1 MAQDRPYRDATL
13 AELTV
18 DHGMRP
24 KMPPLPAA
32 QDHHR
37 QKGRHLAAIHRMY
50 LREMTQIGQF
60 LDDIDAGRAAPA
72 GLVNAIG
79 GAKLVRNM
87 QLFGTLCGR
96 ECQVLTFHHNAEEDM
111 IFPQLNAQQIPALTQ
126 VVERLKTE
134 HLVVH
139 ELLIRLDDA
148 AQNLAADQ
156 TAEHYETARAIY
168 KQLFA
173 VVRSHFG
180 YEETEL
186 QEALGLYVPV
196 I

>member
-1 MAQDRPYRDATL
+1 MANDRPYRAAAL
-13 AELTV
+13 SELSV
-18 DHGMRP
+18 DQGTRP
-24 KMPPLPAA
+24 KMPALPNA
-32 QDHHR
+32 QEQHR

-50 LREMTQIGQF
+50 LREMTQIGHF

-72 GLVNAIG
+72 GLANAIG

-87 QLFGTLCGR
+87 QMFGTLCGR

-111 IFPQLNAQQIPALTQ
+111 IFPQLNAQQIPALTK

-139 ELLIRLDDA
+139 ELLARLDVA
-148 AQNLAADQ
+148 AQNLAAEQ
-156 TAEHYETARAIY
+156 TSEHFETARAIY